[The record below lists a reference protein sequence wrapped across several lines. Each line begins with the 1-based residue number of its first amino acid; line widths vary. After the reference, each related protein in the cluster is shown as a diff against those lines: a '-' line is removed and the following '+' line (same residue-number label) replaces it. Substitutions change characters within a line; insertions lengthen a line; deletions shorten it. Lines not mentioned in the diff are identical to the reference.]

1 MADSI
6 VTPHKDIISGR
17 ARPLLA
23 NSGPVTVL
31 SKASSNG
38 KAARPKQ
45 QNCQILR
52 FGLRMADSI
61 LPGVMSLSAA
71 RRRKL
76 LFYQALAERMAALST
91 PASRTGRF
99 IKADGRF
106 IKAGK
111 PQLQFYQA
119 SGPFYQPEAA
129 KWPDPLDLS
138 HGPYDPTQRNSQRPG
153 QATSGRK
160 RPNGRFIKASS
171 DGRFI
176 KASPNGHFIKDRR
189 MASLSRPV
197 ASLASFLLFI
207 EKNGVLPGK
216 PLLPFQI

>member
-1 MADSI
+1 M
-6 VTPHKDIISGR
+6 TPHKDIISGR

-52 FGLRMADSI
+52 FGLRIADSI
-61 LPGVMSLSAA
+61 LSGVMSLSAA
-71 RRRKL
+71 RRSFCCIKRWQSEWPL
-76 LFYQALAERMAALST
+76 YQLWPAAVAVLSKPMAVFL
-91 PASRTGRF
+91 
-99 IKADGRF
+99 
-106 IKAGK
+106 AGK
-111 PQLQFYQA
+111 PQWQFYQA
-119 SGPFYQPEAA
+119 SGPFYEPEAA

-138 HGPYDPTQRNSQRPG
+138 HGLPTPYDPTQRNSQRPG
-153 QATSGRK
+153 QATSGQK

-176 KASPNGHFIKDRR
+176 RA
-189 MASLSRPV
+189 
-197 ASLASFLLFI
+197 
-207 EKNGVLPGK
+207 
-216 PLLPFQI
+216 